1 VHRLLSVQTPIVL
14 LLSLPNLAST
24 AANPKSIL
32 KMKFPDLISEA
43 EKITL

>member
-1 VHRLLSVQTPIVL
+1 

-32 KMKFPDLISEA
+32 KMEFPDLISEA